1 MDYTNNSKDKSEIDL
16 REVFNYLVKKIWIIA
31 LVVVGFAVIS
41 FLYTSLFITPLY
53 TSTSNMFIINLN
65 TASSNGP
72 NATDWS
78 IGKQLAKSAPE
89 FITLDFCNDIAEK
102 MNADEYDCEDILG
115 EGVKFS
121 DYYKSLTG
129 KDKISGAYI
138 LSSLRVT
145 SDEETLIVKFSSIT
159 PDPKLSAV
167 ITNVVSTSFE
177 SHYKVIINSDSVRTS
192 ITDTGKVPTSP
203 SNIHKMRN
211 VVLAALI
218 GLVIACAVLVVIFM
232 MDDKIKTP
240 EDIERQLKLGVL
252 GSIPEIES
260 EV

>member
-16 REVFNYLVKKIWIIA
+16 REVFNYLLKKVWIIA

-41 FLYTSLFITPLY
+41 FLYTSLFVTPLY
-53 TSTSNMFIINLN
+53 TSTSNMFIIS
-65 TASSNGP
+65 TASGSETSSAGN
-72 NATDWS
+72 WS

-129 KDKISGAYI
+129 KYKISGAYI
-138 LSSLRVT
+138 LSSLKVT
-145 SDEETLIVKFSSIT
+145 SDDETCIIKFRAT
-159 PDPKLSAV
+159 TLDAKLSAV

-177 SHYKVIINSDSVRTS
+177 AHYKVIINSDSVRTS

-218 GLVIACAVLVVIFM
+218 GLVAACAVLVVIFM
-232 MDDKIKTP
+232 LDDKIKTP

-252 GSIPEIES
+252 GAIPETEN

>member
-16 REVFNYLVKKIWIIA
+16 REVFNYLLKKVWIIA

-41 FLYTSLFITPLY
+41 FLYTSLFVTPLY
-53 TSTSNMFIINLN
+53 TSTSNMFIIS
-65 TASSNGP
+65 TASGSETSSAGN
-72 NATDWS
+72 WS
-78 IGKQLAKSAPE
+78 IGKQLARSAPE

-129 KDKISGAYI
+129 KYKISGAYI
-138 LSSLRVT
+138 LSSLKVT
-145 SDEETLIVKFSSIT
+145 SDEETCIIKFRAT
-159 PDPKLSAV
+159 TFDAKLSAV

-177 SHYKVIINSDSVRTS
+177 AHYKVIINSDSVRTS

-218 GLVIACAVLVVIFM
+218 GLVAACAVLVVIFM
-232 MDDKIKTP
+232 LDDKIKTP

-252 GSIPEIES
+252 GAIPETEN

>member
-16 REVFNYLVKKIWIIA
+16 REVFNYLVKKMWIIA

-41 FLYTSLFITPLY
+41 FLYTSLFVTPLY
-53 TSTSNMFIINLN
+53 TSTSNMFIIS
-65 TASSNGP
+65 TASGAETSSAGN
-72 NATDWS
+72 WS

-89 FITLDFCNDIAEK
+89 FITLDFCNDIAER

-129 KDKISGAYI
+129 KYEISGAYI
-138 LSSLRVT
+138 LSSLKVT
-145 SDEETLIVKFSSIT
+145 SDDETCIIKFKAT
-159 PDPKLSAV
+159 TFDAKLSAV

-177 SHYKVIINSDSVRTS
+177 AHYKAIINSDSVRTS

-203 SNIHKMRN
+203 SNIHKVRN
-211 VVLAALI
+211 IVLGGI
-218 GLVIACAVLVVIFM
+218 VGLVIACAVLIVLFIL
-232 MDDKIKTP
+232 DDKIKTP
-240 EDIERQLKLGVL
+240 EDIEKQLKLSVL
-252 GSIPEIES
+252 GAIPETES

>member
-16 REVFNYLVKKIWIIA
+16 REVFNYLLKKVWIIA

-41 FLYTSLFITPLY
+41 FLYTSLFVTPLY
-53 TSTSNMFIINLN
+53 TSTSNMFIIS
-65 TASSNGP
+65 TASGSETSSAGN
-72 NATDWS
+72 WS

-138 LSSLRVT
+138 LSSLKVT
-145 SDEETLIVKFSSIT
+145 SDEETCIIKFRATTS
-159 PDPKLSAV
+159 DPKMSAV

-177 SHYKVIINSDSVRTS
+177 AHYKVIINSDSVRTS

-218 GLVIACAVLVVIFM
+218 GFVAACAVLVVIFM
-232 MDDKIKTP
+232 LDDKI
-240 EDIERQLKLGVL
+240 
-252 GSIPEIES
+252 
-260 EV
+260 